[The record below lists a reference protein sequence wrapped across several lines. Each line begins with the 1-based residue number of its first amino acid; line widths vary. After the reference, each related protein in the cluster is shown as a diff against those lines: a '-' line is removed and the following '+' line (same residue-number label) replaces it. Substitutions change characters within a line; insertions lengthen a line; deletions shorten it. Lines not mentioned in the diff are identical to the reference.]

1 MVSSVLS
8 ICRMSLAH
16 TGGVSIV
23 WQDEDAA
30 LPALVLGDADRLS
43 QVLLNLLT
51 SALGFVR

>member
-1 MVSSVLS
+1 MSSVLS